1 MTVWM
6 MKGLKTMNRVPR
18 IEIKTIPGVA
28 EEVERHLYTERDE
41 KKVTKRSRKPKAEKP
56 EKKGDE

>member
-1 MTVWM
+1 
-6 MKGLKTMNRVPR
+6 MNRVLR

-28 EEVERHLYTERDE
+28 EEVEHRLHTERDE

-56 EKKGDE
+56 EKKEDE

>member
-1 MTVWM
+1 MT
-6 MKGLKTMNRVPR
+6 KGLKTMNRVLR

-28 EEVERHLYTERDE
+28 EEVEHRLHTERDE

-56 EKKGDE
+56 EKKEDE